1 MARFRYYFERSR
13 RMLRKNKNIIT
24 NREAN
29 ITAFFKFLYIAK
41 FSINDILNANKVS
54 CLRKSLK

>member
-1 MARFRYYFERSR
+1 
-13 RMLRKNKNIIT
+13 MLRKNKNIIT

>member
-24 NREAN
+24 KSDAN
-29 ITAFFKFLYIAK
+29 ITAFFKFLYISK
-41 FSINDILNANKVS
+41 FSINDILNANKLS
-54 CLRKSLK
+54 SLTKSLK